1 MPAVRIEPDITIP
14 ELISRLTDDSKR
26 LVSDELR
33 LAKLETGESLRQAV
47 RGAVLLALAFG
58 VGVITLVGLTVLLT
72 VLIGR
77 VAIGATWAGALITA
91 GLEILV
97 GALLVFS
104 GIRALGDADFTLGE
118 SRASL
123 RDTKEW
129 LARQPVR

>member
-1 MPAVRIEPDITIP
+1 MPAVRIEPDTTIP
-14 ELISRLTDDSKR
+14 ELVGRLTDDSKR

-33 LAKLETGESLRQAV
+33 LAKLEMGESLRETV
-47 RGAVLLALAFG
+47 RGSILLALAFG
-58 VGVITLVGLTVLLT
+58 VGVIALVGLTVLLT

-97 GALLVFS
+97 GAWLVFS
-104 GIRALGDADFTLGE
+104 GIHTLRRTDFTLGE
-118 SRASL
+118 SRAEL

-129 LARQPVR
+129 LARQPAR

>member
-1 MPAVRIEPDITIP
+1 MPAVRIEPDTSVP
-14 ELISRLTDDSKR
+14 ELIGRLTDDSKR

-47 RGAVLLALAFG
+47 RGAILLALAFG
-58 VGVITLVGLTVLLT
+58 IGVIALVGLTVLLT

-97 GALLVFS
+97 GAWLVFS
-104 GIRALGDADFTLGE
+104 GINTLKQTDFTLGE
-118 SRASL
+118 SRAEL
-123 RDTKEW
+123 RDTKDW
-129 LARQPVR
+129 IARQPIR